1 MFEFLKGFELKEI
14 KVEESDSHNDD
25 DDLCMSSSLRRQ
37 GTAEKH

>member
-1 MFEFLKGFELKEI
+1 VFEFLKGFELKKI
-14 KVEESDSHNDD
+14 KVEESDSHND